1 MAEFSWVATTPLSR
15 TLVAGRHGAKAGA
28 AGVSL
33 VEFRDFE
40 LIQVMARRGKWDA
53 VATAAAAAFRRAGPG
68 KAAGGRGPARRR

>member
-15 TLVAGRHGAKAGA
+15 TLAAGRHGAKAGA

-53 VATAAAAAFRRAGPG
+53 VATAAAEHFGAPAPEKPWRC
-68 KAAGGRGPARRR
+68 GPARRR